1 MKNILAVVHLLL
13 FTSIFSQ
20 SYNGPESVEFDF
32 ANNRWL
38 IGNKNNG
45 TVIARDMNGNFTPF
59 VSGMTSGPYGIEIL
73 GNTLY
78 CCYGGGKIRGFDL
91 TSGAQVFNLNLN
103 ATFLNGICSDGVSN
117 LFVTDFS
124 AKKIYRVDVNTSAF
138 NVYVTGLTK
147 SPNGIIYEGANQ
159 RLVFVNWGTSA
170 PIQQVALSDSS
181 VTTLVTT
188 ALSNIDG
195 IAADAY
201 GNYYVSTWGNNTIRK
216 FSNNFTTGPTTVV
229 TGLSS
234 PADLFYNQQTDTLAI
249 PNSGTLNNVVWVGF
263 GSTLSSQNIS
273 EAESDIK
280 VFPIPSSNGDITIL
294 SPEQINYFKV
304 YSTDGKEVFSGEIK
318 NEKQPEIKLH
328 LPVCKGNYLLE
339 VIGEDKKHI
348 KRISIG
354 E

>member
-1 MKNILAVVHLLL
+1 MKKITCLL
-13 FTSIFSQ
+13 FFALVSFAFGQ
-20 SYNGPESVEFDF
+20 SYNGPESVEFDY

-45 TVIARDMNGNFTPF
+45 TVIARDMNGNFSAF

-78 CCYGGGKIRGFDL
+78 CCYNGGSIRGFDL
-91 TSGAQVFNLNLN
+91 TSGAQVFNLNLG

-124 AKKIYRVDVNTSAF
+124 AKKIYRVNVLNNSF
-138 NVYVTGLTK
+138 NVFVTGLPK
-147 SPNGIIYEGANQ
+147 SPNGIIFEGANQ
-159 RLVFVNWGTSA
+159 RLVFVNWGASA

-201 GNYYVSTWGNNTIRK
+201 GNYYVSTWGNNTIRRY
-216 FSNNFTTGPTTVV
+216 SSNFTVGPTTVV

-234 PADLFYNQQTDTLAI
+234 PADLFYNTVTDTLAI

-263 GSTLSSQNIS
+263 GSTLTTQNVDADNSGVKIFPSPS
-273 EAESDIK
+273 EER
-280 VFPIPSSNGDITIL
+280 FTIDADFIIETVRIFDVSGRIL
-294 SPEQINYFKV
+294 MENNYSLRVKEQI
-304 YSTDGKEVFSGEIK
+304 SIEA
-318 NEKQPEIKLH
+318 H
-328 LPVCKGNYLLE
+328 LPDGIYLLE
-339 VIGEDKKHI
+339 LSGNGNRATRQINICH
-348 KRISIG
+348 
-354 E
+354 

>member
-1 MKNILAVVHLLL
+1 MKKITCLL
-13 FTSIFSQ
+13 FFALVSFAFGQ
-20 SYNGPESVEFDF
+20 SYNGPESVEFDY

-45 TVIARDMNGNFTPF
+45 TVIARDMNGNFSAF

-78 CCYGGGKIRGFDL
+78 CCYNGGSIRGFDL
-91 TSGAQVFNLNLN
+91 TSGAQVFNLNLG

-124 AKKIYRVDVNTSAF
+124 AKKIYRVNVLNNSF
-138 NVYVTGLTK
+138 NVFVTGLPK
-147 SPNGIIYEGANQ
+147 SPNGIIFEGANQ
-159 RLVFVNWGTSA
+159 RLVFVNWGASA

-201 GNYYVSTWGNNTIRK
+201 GNYYVSTWGNNTIRRY
-216 FSNNFTTGPTTVV
+216 SSNFTVGPTTVV

-234 PADLFYNQQTDTLAI
+234 PADLFYNTVTDTLAI

-263 GSTLSSQNIS
+263 GSTLTTQNVDADNSGVKIFPSPS
-273 EAESDIK
+273 EER
-280 VFPIPSSNGDITIL
+280 FTIDADFIIETVRIFDVSGRIL
-294 SPEQINYFKV
+294 MENNYYLRVKEQI
-304 YSTDGKEVFSGEIK
+304 SIEA
-318 NEKQPEIKLH
+318 H
-328 LPVCKGNYLLE
+328 LPDGIYLLE
-339 VIGEDKKHI
+339 LSGNGNRVTRQINICH
-348 KRISIG
+348 
-354 E
+354 

>member
-1 MKNILAVVHLLL
+1 MKKI
-13 FTSIFSQ
+13 FTLISIFSFSIVFSQ

-38 IGNKNNG
+38 IGNKNTG

-78 CCYGGGKIRGFDL
+78 CCYGGGKIRGYDL
-91 TSGAQVFNLNLN
+91 TTGAQVFNLNLN

-124 AKKIYRVDVNTSAF
+124 AKKIYRVNVNTSAF

-147 SPNGIIYEGANQ
+147 SPNGIIYEAANQ

-216 FSNNFTTGPTTVV
+216 FSNNFATGPTTVV
-229 TGLSS
+229 TGLTS
-234 PADLFYNQQTDTLAI
+234 PADLFYNTLTDTLAI

-263 GSTLSSQNIS
+263 GSTLNSQNI
-273 EAESDIK
+273 EEEKSDIK
-280 VFPIPSSNGDITIL
+280 IFPMPCHNGEFTIQTQEKL
-294 SPEQINYFKV
+294 NHIKIFNIE
-304 YSTDGKEVFSGEIK
+304 GKEVFSEKIICEKNSEIK
-318 NEKQPEIKLH
+318 VQSLLSKGTYLIELYGEGKKITKQLSVSE
-328 LPVCKGNYLLE
+328 
-339 VIGEDKKHI
+339 
-348 KRISIG
+348 
-354 E
+354 